1 MGRKRPVF
9 TMSRGLREVMY
20 PFVSFVQTWQFLV
33 FKAGGKCVGQKH
45 GGREVQSTRR
55 NLKVNLCR
63 LLKAQENPAEMLV
76 LSFCGGQL
84 EALRK
89 FQSSAI
95 EQVKITIKMT
105 EIAAAAVILWTA
117 DIYGAI
123 SRCRL
128 LWSALNMHNLI

>member
-1 MGRKRPVF
+1 MG
-9 TMSRGLREVMY
+9 
-20 PFVSFVQTWQFLV
+20 
-33 FKAGGKCVGQKH
+33 A
-45 GGREVQSTRR
+45 REVQSTRR
-55 NLKVNLCR
+55 NPKVNLCR

-76 LSFCGGQL
+76 CVWCLCGGQL

-89 FQSSAI
+89 FQASAI

-105 EIAAAAVILWTA
+105 EIAAATVILWTA

-128 LWSALNMHNLI
+128 LWSALNIHNLI

>member
-1 MGRKRPVF
+1 MG
-9 TMSRGLREVMY
+9 
-20 PFVSFVQTWQFLV
+20 
-33 FKAGGKCVGQKH
+33 A
-45 GGREVQSTRR
+45 REVQSTRR

-63 LLKAQENPAEMLV
+63 LLKAQENPGEMLM
-76 LSFCGGQL
+76 LSLCGGQL

-89 FQSSAI
+89 FQASAI

-105 EIAAAAVILWTA
+105 EIAAATVILWTA

-128 LWSALNMHNLI
+128 LWSALNIHNLI